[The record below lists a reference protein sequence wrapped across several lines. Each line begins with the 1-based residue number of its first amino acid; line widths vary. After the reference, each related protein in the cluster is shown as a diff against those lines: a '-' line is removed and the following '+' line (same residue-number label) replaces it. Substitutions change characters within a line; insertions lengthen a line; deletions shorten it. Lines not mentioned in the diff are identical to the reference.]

1 MLDVWHDAIE
11 SKGLVMLHPTFEFGS
26 HSGGP
31 QDRSPTAAADVNA
44 MPPVS
49 MAPSRKGGLCAVAAC
64 WQHMTNAQTASL
76 SDSCLWAKRASITQ
90 GIGNP
95 FKRHRGSITPDDPSR
110 SDNCGKQTPHVCH
123 YLACCSG
130 AVRVDASAWCHGRSV
145 SLKSAQLPH
154 TAGHARQ
161 PALVPVQTSARRDW
175 LSVLL
180 QPWDS
185 VSPAQRRH
193 QEAGSRHEPRAS

>member
-1 MLDVWHDAIE
+1 
-11 SKGLVMLHPTFEFGS
+11 MLHPTFEFGS

-95 FKRHRGSITPDDPSR
+95 FKRHRGSRTPDDPSR
-110 SDNCGKQTPHVCH
+110 LLTVDKPPPHSRPRMAC
-123 YLACCSG
+123 YLRHAPG